1 MLQFTPNA
9 SFFASSAGYKFY
21 AQTGGNTCNND
32 DVVLDGAGGWGILK
46 PPLIQRR
53 LTTWW
58 WQCWFYA
65 CLLPIDLWVRGNR
78 KQSAS
83 PILNS
88 IGCDPSWS
96 LGIDLLEGMWSR
108 EGGKGEK
115 AIDLCRLNRW
125 MGCRVCAFGGGWGCV
140 MRDGVFANVPGMT
153 FAHHSQLYKSS
164 AIALKCLRVV
174 CSRLMYCDLTPA
186 FIKH

>member
-1 MLQFTPNA
+1 MLRFTPNA
-9 SFFASSAGYKFY
+9 SFSASSAGYKFF
-21 AQTGGNTCNND
+21 AQTGGNRSNND
-32 DVVLDGAGGWGILK
+32 AVVLDGAGGWGILK

-65 CLLPIDLWVRGNR
+65 CLPLIDLWARGNR

-88 IGCDPSWS
+88 TGCEPSRS
-96 LGIDLLEGMWSR
+96 LGIDHLEGMWSR
-108 EGGKGEK
+108 EGGKGEGHWSVQV
-115 AIDLCRLNRW
+115 DQVDGLL
-125 MGCRVCAFGGGWGCV
+125 GCVCMGGWWAGLETGCLLMSLEWLSLIIHSFTKV
-140 MRDGVFANVPGMT
+140 VPLLWNVCVF
-153 FAHHSQLYKSS
+153 
-164 AIALKCLRVV
+164 V